1 MFPHSKNAYILSSSN
16 FPRRENKLSTMVL
29 SSTDDDD
36 DDASWSNLP
45 SLSVV
50 DDDDD
55 DESEDA
61 FSCGGQSDDVDETLM
76 GTDGQHVPCDDDKR
90 ELMSFS
96 GDDDVQKIKEA
107 HEQNLEDIED
117 AWEDKEEDVKKWLEL
132 AEEQQFDAKKRM
144 MMSTTPQGSRR
155 KRRQD
160 DTPIFV
166 TEERGQNVCRV
177 QENYA
182 GGETRRRQRPRREKR
197 SRNAMEKLTRSLDVK
212 LVMSSVV
219 SVCIGIVA
227 LYAAVSTRGFG
238 IDTTARAPRSSE
250 TTNFEERLKAMEEI
264 QRCEVKLERAKEKV
278 EELVTKIL
286 EEKRKL
292 RLQRQRRGLF
302 TLWTEFSAG
311 EYSEAVSSW
320 TAMVAV
326 VTYFTAIS
334 MISLWFWK
342 LVNFAYFGALGE
354 MEESS
359 FFKTATTTATKSE
372 RSGKSVSAKKDDEGE
387 QENPIDSYAKV
398 ARHLNHNDTTV
409 NKSSVSP
416 SSSLRAVR
424 TPNDLGVPKPF
435 ATSSQRRQSVSPTV
449 SYKRQQHQEQQEEAN
464 DLPPLFKYPRYK
476 KTPHEPII
484 SHRRS
489 REDSV
494 NNFGRR
500 MQDVADEDLAMNIYG
515 EQ

>member
-1 MFPHSKNAYILSSSN
+1 M
-16 FPRRENKLSTMVL
+16 L
-29 SSTDDDD
+29 SSTDD
-36 DDASWSNLP
+36 DDASWSNLGAP
-45 SLSVV
+45 SSLVV
-50 DDDDD
+50 DEES
-55 DESEDA
+55 DEESDDA
-61 FSCGGQSDDVDETLM
+61 FSRGGGCDDDVDDHETMMMM
-76 GTDGQHVPCDDDKR
+76 GTLDAQHVPCDDD
-90 ELMSFS
+90 
-96 GDDDVQKIKEA
+96 DDKNVQKTTNEA
-107 HEQNLEDIED
+107 HFEQQQQQNLVEDIED
-117 AWEDKEEDVKKWLEL
+117 AWEEKEEDVKKWLEL

-311 EYSEAVSSW
+311 ENSEAVSSW

-342 LVNFAYFGALGE
+342 LVNFAYFGAMGE

-359 FFKTATTTATKSE
+359 FFKTATTPATKSE

-435 ATSSQRRQSVSPTV
+435 ATSSQRRQIVSPTV

-476 KTPHEPII
+476 KTPHEPIT

>member
-1 MFPHSKNAYILSSSN
+1 
-16 FPRRENKLSTMVL
+16 MVL
-29 SSTDDDD
+29 SSTDDD

-50 DDDDD
+50 DDDDEKDDD

-61 FSCGGQSDDVDETLM
+61 GFSCGGRKNDVDETLM
-76 GTDGQHVPCDDDKR
+76 GTDGQHVPCDKR

-96 GDDDVQKIKEA
+96 DDDVQKIKEA

-144 MMSTTPQGSRR
+144 MSTTPGARR

-160 DTPIFV
+160 DTPI
-166 TEERGQNVCRV
+166 TEKGQNVCRV

-197 SRNAMEKLTRSLDVK
+197 SRNAMEKLARSLDVK

-227 LYAAVSTRGFG
+227 LYVAVSTKGFG
-238 IDTTARAPRSSE
+238 IDTTARAPRPSE

-264 QRCEVKLERAKEKV
+264 QRCEVKLDRAKEKV

-292 RLQRQRRGLF
+292 RLQRQRRRGLF

-342 LVNFAYFGALGE
+342 LVNFAYFGAPGE

-387 QENPIDSYAKV
+387 QENPINSYAKV

-424 TPNDLGVPKPF
+424 TPNDSGVPKPF
-435 ATSSQRRQSVSPTV
+435 ATSSQRRQSLSPTV
-449 SYKRQQHQEQQEEAN
+449 SYKRQQQQEQQEEAN
-464 DLPPLFKYPRYK
+464 GLPPLFKYPRYK
-476 KTPHEPII
+476 KTPHEPIT

>member
-1 MFPHSKNAYILSSSN
+1 
-16 FPRRENKLSTMVL
+16 MVL

-36 DDASWSNLP
+36 DDEK
-45 SLSVV
+45 
-50 DDDDD
+50 DDD

-61 FSCGGQSDDVDETLM
+61 GFSCGGRKNDVDETLM
-76 GTDGQHVPCDDDKR
+76 GTDGQHVPCDKR

-96 GDDDVQKIKEA
+96 DDVQKIKEA

-144 MMSTTPQGSRR
+144 MSTTPGARR

-160 DTPIFV
+160 DTPI
-166 TEERGQNVCRV
+166 TEKGQNVCRV
-177 QENYA
+177 QANYA

-197 SRNAMEKLTRSLDVK
+197 SRNAMEKLARSLDVK

-227 LYAAVSTRGFG
+227 LYVAVSTRGFG

-292 RLQRQRRGLF
+292 RLQRQRRRGLF

-320 TAMVAV
+320 TAIVAV

-342 LVNFAYFGALGE
+342 LVNFAYFGAPGE

-424 TPNDLGVPKPF
+424 TPNDLGIPKPF
-435 ATSSQRRQSVSPTV
+435 ATSSQRRQIVSPTV
-449 SYKRQQHQEQQEEAN
+449 SYKQTASCLSLNIHAT
-464 DLPPLFKYPRYK
+464 K
-476 KTPHEPII
+476 KRDMNQSLLIDG
-484 SHRRS
+484 
-489 REDSV
+489 REKT
-494 NNFGRR
+494 R
-500 MQDVADEDLAMNIYG
+500 
-515 EQ
+515 

>member
-1 MFPHSKNAYILSSSN
+1 M
-16 FPRRENKLSTMVL
+16 L
-29 SSTDDDD
+29 SSTDD
-36 DDASWSNLP
+36 DDASWSNLGAP
-45 SLSVV
+45 SLVV

-55 DESEDA
+55 ESDD
-61 FSCGGQSDDVDETLM
+61 DDVDVDDHETMMM
-76 GTDGQHVPCDDDKR
+76 GTLDAQHVPCDDD
-90 ELMSFS
+90 
-96 GDDDVQKIKEA
+96 DDKNVQKTTNEA
-107 HEQNLEDIED
+107 HFEQQQNLVEDIED

-435 ATSSQRRQSVSPTV
+435 ATFPNRSPRLLKDVRAYHQPSLTSDNNTKNNKKKQTTSRLSLNIRATKKRHMNQSFLIDG
-449 SYKRQQHQEQQEEAN
+449 QE
-464 DLPPLFKYPRYK
+464 
-476 KTPHEPII
+476 KT
-484 SHRRS
+484 
-489 REDSV
+489 
-494 NNFGRR
+494 
-500 MQDVADEDLAMNIYG
+500 Q
-515 EQ
+515 

>member
-1 MFPHSKNAYILSSSN
+1 
-16 FPRRENKLSTMVL
+16 MVL
-29 SSTDDDD
+29 SSTDDD

-50 DDDDD
+50 DDDDEKD

-61 FSCGGQSDDVDETLM
+61 FSCGGRLDDVDETLM
-76 GTDGQHVPCDDDKR
+76 GTDGQQHVPCDDGNKR

-96 GDDDVQKIKEA
+96 DDDDVQKIKEA

-144 MMSTTPQGSRR
+144 MSTTPGARR

-160 DTPIFV
+160 DTPI
-166 TEERGQNVCRV
+166 TEKGQNVCRV

-197 SRNAMEKLTRSLDVK
+197 SRNAMEKLARSLDVK

-227 LYAAVSTRGFG
+227 LYVAVSTKGFG

-264 QRCEVKLERAKEKV
+264 QRCEVKLDRAKEKV

-292 RLQRQRRGLF
+292 RLQRQRRRGLF

-342 LVNFAYFGALGE
+342 LVNFAYFGAPGE

-424 TPNDLGVPKPF
+424 TRNDSGVPKPF
-435 ATSSQRRQSVSPTV
+435 ATSSQRRQSLSPTV
-449 SYKRQQHQEQQEEAN
+449 SYKRQQQQEQQEEAN
-464 DLPPLFKYPRYK
+464 GLPPLFKYPRYK
-476 KTPHEPII
+476 KTPHEPIT

>member
-1 MFPHSKNAYILSSSN
+1 
-16 FPRRENKLSTMVL
+16 
-29 SSTDDDD
+29 
-36 DDASWSNLP
+36 
-45 SLSVV
+45 
-50 DDDDD
+50 
-55 DESEDA
+55 
-61 FSCGGQSDDVDETLM
+61 
-76 GTDGQHVPCDDDKR
+76 
-90 ELMSFS
+90 
-96 GDDDVQKIKEA
+96 
-107 HEQNLEDIED
+107 
-117 AWEDKEEDVKKWLEL
+117 
-132 AEEQQFDAKKRM
+132 
-144 MMSTTPQGSRR
+144 
-155 KRRQD
+155 
-160 DTPIFV
+160 
-166 TEERGQNVCRV
+166 
-177 QENYA
+177 
-182 GGETRRRQRPRREKR
+182 
-197 SRNAMEKLTRSLDVK
+197 MEKLTRSLDVK

-219 SVCIGIVA
+219 SVCVGIVA

-311 EYSEAVSSW
+311 ENSEAVSSW

-435 ATSSQRRQSVSPTV
+435 ATSSQRRQIVSPTV
-449 SYKRQQHQEQQEEAN
+449 SYKRQQHQEQQQEAN
-464 DLPPLFKYPRYK
+464 GLLPLFKYPRYK
-476 KTPHEPII
+476 KTRHEPIT